1 MSGSRLKRDE
11 LVEMVF
17 ARFWAAAR
25 ERNSATI
32 AGISVPLDDLREEI
46 ARQTGVPRQN
56 NKWIASQLRSYE
68 KSHGVKLFSFERS
81 SSGSEHVC
89 AARNMVSFV
98 QKKHLHRPEKV
109 RLAAALSDLVE
120 TEFLSS
126 GTGTSGAVR
135 LLLGA
140 GTTLALAAEILR
152 TRASEWN
159 VRIAV
164 ITHNMGILQELTHR
178 DTPKNLTVTVPRG
191 TFDPVTW
198 ALIPEDPASLRDE
211 DVDIMVQGT
220 SAVYEGTLFVESLP
234 EALMKKAMM
243 EQTAGI
249 KVLVLTLHE
258 FGKEIPKGMH
268 PFGTLQ
274 EYDLIIIPLMK
285 NPSSDQLEAHR
296 WIHTVLS
303 SHQTRILHWHY
314 EILARQTM

>member
-32 AGISVPLDDLREEI
+32 AGVSIPLDELREEI

-68 KSHGVKLFSFERS
+68 KSHGVKLFNLERS
-81 SSGSEHVC
+81 SAGGEHVC
-89 AARNMVSFV
+89 AARNMVSFI

-109 RLAAALSDLVE
+109 RLAAALADLLE
-120 TEFLSS
+120 TEFSTA
-126 GTGTSGAVR
+126 GGVTKV
-135 LLLGA
+135 LLGA
-140 GTTLALAAEILR
+140 GTTLSLAAEVLR
-152 TRASEWN
+152 SRASQWN
-159 VRIAV
+159 TTVSV

-178 DTPKNLTVTVPRG
+178 DTPSNLTVTVPRG

-198 ALIPEDPASLRDE
+198 ALIPEDPTTLGYE
-211 DVDIMVQGT
+211 DVDVMVQGT
-220 SAVYEGTLFVESLP
+220 SAVYEGKLYVESHP

-243 EQTAGI
+243 KHTTGI

-258 FGKEIPKGMH
+258 FSNEIPNAMH

-285 NPSSDQLEAHR
+285 HPSSDQLAALE
-296 WIHTVLS
+296 WIQSTLS
-303 SHQTRILHWHY
+303 SHVLKIRHWHY
-314 EILARQTM
+314 EILVHR

>member
-25 ERNSATI
+25 ERNSSTI
-32 AGISVPLDDLREEI
+32 AGVSVPLDTLREEI

-81 SSGSEHVC
+81 STGSEQVC
-89 AARNMVSFV
+89 AARNMVSFI

-109 RLAAALSDLVE
+109 RLAAALADLVE
-120 TEFLSS
+120 TEFSTPGGS
-126 GTGTSGAVR
+126 IR

-140 GTTLALAAEILR
+140 GTTLALAAEVLR
-152 TRASEWN
+152 TRASAWN
-159 VRIAV
+159 IRIAV

-178 DTPKNLTVTVPRG
+178 ETPEHLTVTVPRG

-198 ALIPEDPASLRDE
+198 ALVPEDPAALGDE
-211 DVDIMVQGT
+211 DVDVMVQGT
-220 SAVYEGTLFVESLP
+220 SAVHLGTLYVESAR
-234 EALMKKAMM
+234 EAPVKRAVV
-243 EQTAGI
+243 ERTAGV

-258 FGKEIPKGMH
+258 FVQEVPSSMH
-268 PFGTLQ
+268 PFGSVH
-274 EYDLIIIPLMK
+274 EYDLIVIPRMK
-285 NPSSDQLEAHR
+285 HPSPDQEEALG
-296 WIHTVLS
+296 WIREELA
-303 SHQTRILHWHY
+303 SHEVKIRHWHY
-314 EILARQTM
+314 EILMRRDG